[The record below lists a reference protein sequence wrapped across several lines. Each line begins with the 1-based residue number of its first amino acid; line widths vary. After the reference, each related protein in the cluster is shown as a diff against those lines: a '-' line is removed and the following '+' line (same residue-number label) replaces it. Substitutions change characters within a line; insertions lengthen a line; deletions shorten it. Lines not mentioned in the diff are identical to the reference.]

1 MAEFKSQEL
10 QQDYSKGIS
19 GLICILT
26 TQPHGFSNSF
36 GCNPR
41 VVTVKPIR
49 NHTTWHEE
57 SLGT

>member
-26 TQPHGFSNSF
+26 TQPHGF
-36 GCNPR
+36 
-41 VVTVKPIR
+41 
-49 NHTTWHEE
+49 
-57 SLGT
+57 